1 MVRTNNYFCVKNYED
16 EHEMNKS
23 VLVFAIIENLSIRYK
38 DKYLIARKVKQF
50 FPEWVGNMIT
60 FLKTKNYSLLY
71 KFNNLVE
78 NNQL

>member
-16 EHEMNKS
+16 EHEMNNP

-50 FPEWVGNMIT
+50 FPE
-60 FLKTKNYSLLY
+60 
-71 KFNNLVE
+71 
-78 NNQL
+78 